1 MPRRGEESSPAPRR
15 SPRAAVKA
23 SASPSPIIRASRSQ
37 SSSSAAKQSTPKT
50 RAVSPSPKGKA
61 AAAAKGAK
69 SKVKEETP
77 KASQRSPRTPANK
90 QASGDTKKTAASGDR
105 GSRTTA
111 RQSSAKSAAKGKGRQ
126 NKEAEEEAESSSEE
140 ETTTTTTT
148 KSRSRSKSQSEV
160 KETPTRGKAGRGQ
173 AAVATE
179 KKGQSAATR
188 KGKSPSAKEAVPKEE
203 EASAEDDQE
212 KGKNQNK
219 KQASADNE
227 ARVESRSRRSTGR
240 KSEDTVT
247 EEVTKGRTA
256 RSRSRGQGKKAT
268 EDEDADSV
276 SEEPKGRTSRARSR
290 GQSRKGS
297 DDEDVSKSVEEEKET
312 DKKASSDATEESESK
327 MVTDVEQKSDVK
339 GELETKGSSDDSVV
353 EDVTKESDKSS
364 SDSKSRKRGA
374 VEIEKSPESV
384 SPGSKKKR
392 ISKGATEPTLEKE
405 SIEVVN
411 VPEEKAGAAV
421 EASKSSSADEKPKLA
436 ESEKKQT
443 PATETI
449 SPFTESKTTERIT
462 TDMEVDVVESP
473 TKVSRTP
480 SPKKTPTK
488 QQPLVAVS
496 SPKKTEPVAAVQST
510 VASTPTVKETPMVT
524 TTPSTGVI
532 DLSKSPLKHQTEV
545 CISKEPPVAAG
556 LHSPGSVKQQ
566 QSESPSKIPSKS
578 PVNLTKTSEPVKTV
592 SKSESIVIESASKS
606 PMSTSVSKTEDMP
619 VQSALTK
626 SNSETVSAKLSKDVP
641 VSLPPLKSSP
651 LKSESVVT
659 SSKPPITG
667 ELKPHTQ
674 PSDKTAKPSITQ
686 PLSMVSAKT
695 PVIQAPSAKT
705 TISMEKTPPTT
716 TATTN
721 VISPSSKPSAV
732 PSAGSFPAK
741 SPVKT
746 ELKSHSPSI
755 MACPPKHF
763 TEAGPVG
770 SPVRSH
776 NVTMHGSPVKLPN
789 PVTSTFSPA
798 KLPDHTPIPQRPPES
813 SLLVKSPSTT
823 GVDLSSK
830 QPGHSSSVAPKIT
843 SYTSSQSLPDKS
855 PGPALL
861 STASGKTSNVES
873 FSGKPSPTPI
883 SSIRLTESL
892 PVVSN
897 IKTPPQ
903 SPPPKDKPPI
913 TGRMITGDVSGTLKG
928 PSHINPSHTHDLSL
942 KPPHAGSTSYPISTS
957 HTVFSK
963 SASPAHAPP
972 TTAALPQR
980 IPLCK
985 PTPDFSVG
993 KPPIAT
999 TSPTKITLK
1008 PNSPISEV
1016 KHSVSSPMFSKI
1028 SSQQSDPHCSKPPSG
1043 PQMSLKPV
1051 PRAAEIS
1058 TAPSLATTHVDT
1070 KTVSS
1075 AAAAEHKQSKPYY
1088 LDKPHVTASSM
1099 KPILPSDA
1107 ASPNPIYYSSSS
1119 SKPPMSTSEM
1129 SASKSFSPTFP
1140 SNPILMSAM
1149 PKTPS
1154 SPADSAAMSRH
1165 MGTMPT
1171 KPVAQEA
1178 HHPSAGFPKR
1188 PCSPPVSIAASKPPM
1203 AHSAKPQITHMTG
1216 VVTSKAAV
1224 AHGTSISSSKPQIT
1238 HMTGTVPP
1246 KASSPS
1252 PALSKPP
1259 VTHMAGIALQKP
1271 QVTHMA
1277 GVAPQKPLI
1286 QPSESGLSSKPV
1298 VLHAMGS
1305 ASKPISSHPS
1315 SQSPMPT
1322 SPNKMETAP
1331 QGSNTSADT
1340 DRTKSLHEKS
1350 QSLPVSGM
1358 DSSKYMSPSKSS
1370 DPGCGRSPVDMTQK
1384 PYGGHYMPKSDGSN
1398 PYMSRPQG
1406 SPVSYA
1412 KGFNLEQKCE
1422 QLQHTQKSVVQ
1433 TVKVS
1438 EPQEVNLSA
1447 NKPKPL
1453 LPTPGNTDQFR
1464 KETIDLK
1471 TSPLKSAAN
1480 SQDCFKVKSMVPAA
1494 SAVVGNKPLGGPHDK
1509 VPSPTVASKTG
1520 VPITGCGVLNV
1531 TTSSHD
1537 SKMMS
1542 SKPQHNTGSSVNTP
1556 AQHNKPAYLAPSH
1569 PVTTFGPVSTPSFVT
1584 SSGSS
1589 KAASVDV
1596 INGTKTSTESQ
1607 QVCDLSKK
1615 RKADSSEED
1624 TQSSKKARSAEE
1636 EANLV
1641 ANGQKTSGSSQQA
1654 SRVVGETKGN
1664 KTEPMEVSQSSTQ
1677 SSSNVD
1683 ALRTDCVVNKDD
1695 VPPKDSVEVRQQSLP
1710 KSPCNPKPLLK
1721 HPLPTSQST
1730 APQLPKLP
1738 ASSGLSCGP
1747 SGSSFNRDT
1756 LLSRS
1761 FRFNPTLPNNA
1772 IMDKSRQFSVV
1783 SYNILADCHFHK
1795 VIKDRYPAE
1804 EKHFLELPVRHK
1816 RLMSELSYIDADVV
1830 CLQEVEPEYYS
1841 KTLSPDMQ
1849 KLGYEG
1855 FYKKRVHENYDEGE
1869 TTFYK
1874 TSRFSDAENTAYSLK
1889 QLIDKDIQEMSLSEE
1904 VKESVRR
1911 FMCLPDVLLVTRLR
1925 CKNTGKFITV
1935 GNVHINW
1942 GNFKLPNIQ
1951 CVQIAR
1957 AIKEVVNRAGN
1968 DFNPHVICG
1977 DFNSSPKSPG
1987 YQLASEGYLADAMIQ
2002 LLQSSKTMEM
2012 PDGSKSALVDHLWEG
2027 FQHTSSSLKSAYAVV
2042 QGTEPALTTMT
2053 KNTHECLDYV
2063 FYSSTSLEAVG
2074 VLQVPGKQNVLD
2086 CKFIPNR
2093 IFPSDHLSLKAVL
2106 AFK

>member
-23 SASPSPIIRASRSQ
+23 SASPSPIIRVSRSQ

-50 RAVSPSPKGKA
+50 RAASPSPKGK
-61 AAAAKGAK
+61 AAAKGAK

-77 KASQRSPRTPANK
+77 KASQRSPRTPASK
-90 QASGDTKKTAASGDR
+90 QSGDSKKTPA
-105 GSRTTA
+105 SRTTA

-126 NKEAEEEAESSSEE
+126 SKDAEEEEESSSEE
-140 ETTTTTTT
+140 ETTTTPTTTT
-148 KSRSRSKSQSEV
+148 KGRSRSKSQSEA

-173 AAVATE
+173 AAAAAAE

-188 KGKSPSAKEAVPKEE
+188 KGKSPSVKEE
-203 EASAEDDQE
+203 EASAEEDQE
-212 KGKNQNK
+212 KGKTQNK
-219 KQASADNE
+219 KPASADTE
-227 ARVESRSRRSTGR
+227 ARTESRSRRSVGR
-240 KSEDTVT
+240 KSEETVT
-247 EEVTKGRTA
+247 EEVAKGRTA
-256 RSRSRGQGKKAT
+256 RSRSRGQGKKAA
-268 EDEDADSV
+268 EEEEVDSV
-276 SEEPKGRTSRARSR
+276 IEEPKGRAARARSR
-290 GQSRKGS
+290 GQSKEVSG
-297 DDEDVSKSVEEEKET
+297 EDASKSAEEEKET
-312 DKKASSDATEESESK
+312 GKKESSDVVEESESK
-327 MVTDVEQKSDVK
+327 VVSDVK
-339 GELETKGSSDDSVV
+339 SESE
-353 EDVTKESDKSS
+353 TKESSEDPVLKGMAKGSEQS
-364 SDSKSRKRGA
+364 ISDSECRKRGH
-374 VEIEKSPESV
+374 VEVEKSPECI
-384 SPGSKKKR
+384 SPASKKKR
-392 ISKGATEPTLEKE
+392 VGKGAAETSPEKE
-405 SIEVVN
+405 STKVAP
-411 VPEEKAGAAV
+411 VPEEKAGATV
-421 EASKSSSADEKPKLA
+421 EVNKSSSTVDHKPKLA
-436 ESEKKQT
+436 ESEKKAEEKKPI
-443 PATETI
+443 PAPVTL
-449 SPFTESKTTERIT
+449 FTESKTTERIE

-473 TKVSRTP
+473 TKISQTP

-488 QQPLVAVS
+488 QPLSAVS
-496 SPKKTEPVAAVQST
+496 SPKKAEPVAVQST
-510 VASTPTVKETPMVT
+510 VTSTPTVMATAKM

-532 DLSKSPLKHQTEV
+532 DLSKSPVKHQTEV
-545 CISKEPPVAAG
+545 HISKEAPVAAG
-556 LHSPGSVKQQ
+556 LHSPVSAGHQQ
-566 QSESPSKIPSKS
+566 QRESPSKIPAKS

-592 SKSESIVIESASKS
+592 SKSESIVIESAPKS
-606 PMSTSVSKTEDMP
+606 SPILASVPKTEDLP
-619 VQSALTK
+619 VQSSLTK
-626 SNSETVSAKLSKDVP
+626 SNSETVSAKISKDVP
-641 VSLPPLKSSP
+641 DTSAPLKGSP

-659 SSKPPITG
+659 SSKAPHSG
-667 ELKPHTQ
+667 ELKPH
-674 PSDKTAKPSITQ
+674 PLPSDKAVSDKTAKPSITQ
-686 PLSMVSAKT
+686 PLSMVSAKP
-695 PVIQAPSAKT
+695 PVIQAASAKT
-705 TISMEKTPPTT
+705 TIAMERTPPPQT
-716 TATTN
+716 TTN
-721 VISPSSKPSAV
+721 VTSPSSKPAAV
-732 PSAGSFPAK
+732 PSVGSFPAK
-741 SPVKT
+741 SPVKP
-746 ELKSHSPSI
+746 ELKSHTPSI
-755 MACPPKHF
+755 MAYSPSKHF
-763 TEAGPVG
+763 PETSQVG
-770 SPVRSH
+770 SLARSH
-776 NVTMHGSPVKLPN
+776 VTMHGSPVKLAS

-798 KLPDHTPIPQRPPES
+798 KLPDHSTIPQRPSEGS
-813 SLLVKSPSTT
+813 SLAVPPSTT

-830 QPGHSSSVAPKIT
+830 QPGHSSPVTPKIM
-843 SYTSSQSLPDKS
+843 SYASSQSLPAKPS
-855 PGPALL
+855 GPASL
-861 STASGKTSNVES
+861 STLSTKTSNVES

-883 SSIRLTESL
+883 SSVRPTESL
-892 PVVSN
+892 SMVSN

-903 SPPPKDKPPI
+903 SAPPKDKQPVTSGMPSEKA
-913 TGRMITGDVSGTLKG
+913 MITGNVSGASSGTRDI
-928 PSHINPSHTHDLSL
+928 SPSHTHDLSL
-942 KPPHAGSTSYPISTS
+942 KPPHASCTSYPISTP
-957 HTVFSK
+957 HTGFSK
-963 SASPAHAPP
+963 SVSSAHAPP

-985 PTPDFSVG
+985 PPVVT
-993 KPPIAT
+993 A
-999 TSPTKITLK
+999 SPTKVTLK
-1008 PNSPISEV
+1008 PNSPVSEV
-1016 KHSVSSPMFSKI
+1016 KHSVTSPSMYSKT
-1028 SSQQSDPHCSKPPSG
+1028 SSQQSDTHCSSKPLPAT
-1043 PQMSLKPV
+1043 QMSLKSV
-1051 PRAAEIS
+1051 PQTAAEIS
-1058 TAPSLATTHVDT
+1058 TAPSLVTTHVDT
-1070 KTVSS
+1070 KVVSS
-1075 AAAAEHKQSKPYY
+1075 AAAEHKQSKPYY

-1099 KPILPSDA
+1099 KPILPPDA
-1107 ASPNPIYYSSSS
+1107 APPNPLYYSSS
-1119 SKPPMSTSEM
+1119 SKPPMSTSDM

-1140 SNPILMSAM
+1140 SNPMLMSAM

-1165 MGTMPT
+1165 MGTMPP
-1171 KPVAQEA
+1171 KPATQEA
-1178 HHPSAGFPKR
+1178 HHPSAGFAKLPG
-1188 PCSPPVSIAASKPPM
+1188 SPPVSIAASKPPM

-1216 VVTSKAAV
+1216 VVTAKAAV

-1246 KASSPS
+1246 KVSSPS
-1252 PALSKPP
+1252 PALAKPP

-1271 QVTHMA
+1271 QVTHLA
-1277 GVAPQKPLI
+1277 GVAPPKPLI
-1286 QPSESGLSSKPV
+1286 QSSESGLSSKPV

-1315 SQSPMPT
+1315 SQSPSVPP
-1322 SPNKMETAP
+1322 SPNKMETLSH
-1331 QGSNTSADT
+1331 GSNTSADT

-1350 QSLPVSGM
+1350 QPLPLYGM
-1358 DSSKYMSPSKSS
+1358 DPSKYMSSSKSS
-1370 DPGCGRSPVDMTQK
+1370 DPGCGRLPVDMTQK

-1398 PYMSRPQG
+1398 PYMPRPQG

-1422 QLQHTQKSVVQ
+1422 QLQHPQKSVVQ
-1433 TVKVS
+1433 TVRVS

-1453 LPTPGNTDQFR
+1453 LATPGNTDQFK

-1471 TSPLKSAAN
+1471 ASAAN
-1480 SQDCFKVKSMVPAA
+1480 SQDSFKVKSMVPDAT
-1494 SAVVGNKPLGGPHDK
+1494 VVGSKSLSGPHDK
-1509 VPSPTVASKTG
+1509 VPSLAVTSNPKTG
-1520 VPITGCGVLNV
+1520 VPITGCGALNV

-1556 AQHNKPAYLAPSH
+1556 QLNKPAYLAAGH
-1569 PVTTFGPVSTPSFVT
+1569 PVSTFAPVSTPLLVT

-1589 KAASVDV
+1589 KAESVDV

-1615 RKADSSEED
+1615 RKTDSSEED
-1624 TQSSKKARSAEE
+1624 THSSKKARSAEE

-1654 SRVVGETKGN
+1654 SRIAGETKVN
-1664 KTEPMEVSQSSTQ
+1664 KTEPTQVSQSSTQ

-1683 ALRTDCVVNKDD
+1683 ALLTDYVVVNKDD
-1695 VPPKDSVEVRQQSLP
+1695 VPPKDSVEVRQSLP
-1710 KSPCNPKPLLK
+1710 KSQPSNPKPSLK

-1730 APQLPKLP
+1730 APQLPKLS

-1747 SGSSFNRDT
+1747 SGSSPNRDT
-1756 LLSRS
+1756 LLSRT
-1761 FRFNPTLPNNA
+1761 FRFNPALPSNA

-1783 SYNILADCHFHK
+1783 SYNILADCHFYK
-1795 VIKDRYPAE
+1795 VQKDRYPAE
-1804 EKHFLELPVRHK
+1804 EKLFLELPARHK
-1816 RLMSELSYIDADVV
+1816 RLMAELSYIDADVV

-1874 TSRFSDAENTAYSLK
+1874 TSRFSDPENTAYSLK

-1935 GNVHINW
+1935 GNVHVNW

-1957 AIKEVVNRAGN
+1957 AIREVVNRAGS
-1968 DFNPHVICG
+1968 DSNPHVICG

-2042 QGTEPALTTMT
+2042 QGNEPALTTMT
-2053 KNTHECLDYV
+2053 LHTRECLDYV

-2074 VLQVPGKQNVLD
+2074 VLQVPGKQSVLD

>member
-23 SASPSPIIRASRSQ
+23 SASPSPIIRVSRSQ
-37 SSSSAAKQSTPKT
+37 SSSTTAKQPTPKT
-50 RAVSPSPKGKA
+50 RAASPSPKGK
-61 AAAAKGAK
+61 AAAKGAK

-77 KASQRSPRTPANK
+77 KASQRSPRTPASK
-90 QASGDTKKTAASGDR
+90 QSGDSKKTPASGG
-105 GSRTTA
+105 RTIG
-111 RQSSAKSAAKGKGRQ
+111 RQSSAKSAAKGKSRQ
-126 NKEAEEEAESSSEE
+126 SKEAEEEEESSSEE
-140 ETTTTTTT
+140 ETTTPAT
-148 KSRSRSKSQSEV
+148 KGRSRSKSQSEV
-160 KETPTRGKAGRGQ
+160 KETPARGKAGRGQ
-173 AAVATE
+173 AAAAE

-188 KGKSPSAKEAVPKEE
+188 KGKSPSVKETVTKEE
-203 EASAEDDQE
+203 EASAEEDQD
-212 KGKNQNK
+212 KGKTPNK
-219 KQASADNE
+219 KQASADSE
-227 ARVESRSRRSTGR
+227 ARPESRSRRSVGR
-240 KSEDTVT
+240 KSEDAVT
-247 EEVTKGRTA
+247 EEVAKGRTA
-256 RSRSRGQGKKAT
+256 RSRSRGQGKKAA
-268 EDEDADSV
+268 EEEEEVDSV
-276 SEEPKGRTSRARSR
+276 VEEPKGRAARARSR
-290 GQSRKGS
+290 GQSKEVSG
-297 DDEDVSKSVEEEKET
+297 EDASKSGEEEKET
-312 DKKASSDATEESESK
+312 GKKESSDVVEESESK
-327 MVTDVEQKSDVK
+327 AVSDVDRV
-339 GELETKGSSDDSVV
+339 SDAKSG
-353 EDVTKESDKSS
+353 TKESSEDSGLKGTTKESEQSIS
-364 SDSKSRKRGA
+364 SDSKCRKRGA
-374 VEIEKSPESV
+374 VEIEKSPESI
-384 SPGSKKKR
+384 SPALKKKR
-392 ISKGATEPTLEKE
+392 VGKGATETSPEKE
-405 SIEVVN
+405 STKVA
-411 VPEEKAGAAV
+411 PEEIAGATV
-421 EASKSSSADEKPKLA
+421 EVSKSSTVDQKPKLA
-436 ESEKKQT
+436 ESEKKAEEKKQI
-443 PATETI
+443 PAAVT
-449 SPFTESKTTERIT
+449 SFTESKTTERIE

-473 TKVSRTP
+473 TKISQTP

-488 QQPLVAVS
+488 QPLSAVC
-496 SPKKTEPVAAVQST
+496 SPKKAEPAAVQAT
-510 VASTPTVKETPMVT
+510 VTSTPTVMATAKM

-532 DLSKSPLKHQTEV
+532 DLSKSPVKHQTEV
-545 CISKEPPVAAG
+545 HISKAPPAVAG
-556 LHSPGSVKQQ
+556 LHSPVSAEHQQ
-566 QSESPSKIPSKS
+566 QRESPSKIAAKS
-578 PVNLTKTSEPVKTV
+578 PVNLTKPSEPVKTV
-592 SKSESIVIESASKS
+592 SKSESIVIESAPKS
-606 PMSTSVSKTEDMP
+606 SPILASVPKTEDLP
-619 VQSALTK
+619 VQSSLTK
-626 SNSETVSAKLSKDVP
+626 SNSETVSAKISKDVP
-641 VSLPPLKSSP
+641 DSSPLLKSSP
-651 LKSESVVT
+651 SKSESVVT
-659 SSKPPITG
+659 CSKPPNTG
-667 ELKPHTQ
+667 EMKPH
-674 PSDKTAKPSITQ
+674 PLPSDKAVSDKTAKPSITQ

-705 TISMEKTPPTT
+705 TIAMERTPPPQT
-716 TATTN
+716 TTN
-721 VISPSSKPSAV
+721 VTSPSSKPSAV
-732 PSAGSFPAK
+732 PSVGSFPAK
-741 SPVKT
+741 SPVKP
-746 ELKSHSPSI
+746 ELKSHTPSI
-755 MACPPKHF
+755 MAYSPSKHF
-763 TEAGPVG
+763 TEASQVG

-776 NVTMHGSPVKLPN
+776 VTMHGSPVKLAS

-798 KLPDHTPIPQRPPES
+798 KLPDHSTIPQRPSEGS
-813 SLLVKSPSTT
+813 SLAVSPSKT

-830 QPGHSSSVAPKIT
+830 QPGHSSPVTPKIM
-843 SYTSSQSLPDKS
+843 SYTSSQSLPAKPS
-855 PGPALL
+855 GPASL
-861 STASGKTSNVES
+861 STLSTKTSNVES
-873 FSGKPSPTPI
+873 LSGKPSPTPV
-883 SSIRLTESL
+883 SSVRPTEPL
-892 PVVSN
+892 PMVSN

-903 SPPPKDKPPI
+903 STPPKDKQPVTSGMPSEKAMS
-913 TGRMITGDVSGTLKG
+913 TGNVSGVSSGTRD
-928 PSHINPSHTHDLSL
+928 IDPSHTHDLSL
-942 KPPHAGSTSYPISTS
+942 KPPHASCTSYPISTP
-957 HTVFSK
+957 HTGFSK
-963 SASPAHAPP
+963 SVSSAHAPP

-980 IPLCK
+980 IPSCK

-993 KPPIAT
+993 KPPVVTA
-999 TSPTKITLK
+999 SPTKVTLK
-1008 PNSPISEV
+1008 PNSPASEV
-1016 KHSVSSPMFSKI
+1016 KHSMTSPSLYSKT
-1028 SSQQSDPHCSKPPSG
+1028 SSQQSDTHCSKPLPAT
-1043 PQMSLKPV
+1043 QMSLKSV
-1051 PRAAEIS
+1051 PQAAEIS
-1058 TAPSLATTHVDT
+1058 TAPSLVTTHVDT
-1070 KTVSS
+1070 KVVSS
-1075 AAAAEHKQSKPYY
+1075 TAAEHKQSKPYY

-1107 ASPNPIYYSSSS
+1107 APSNPVYYSSS
-1119 SKPPMSTSEM
+1119 SKPPMSTSDM

-1140 SNPILMSAM
+1140 SNPMLMSAM

-1165 MGTMPT
+1165 MGTMPP
-1171 KPVAQEA
+1171 KPATQEA
-1178 HHPSAGFPKR
+1178 HHPSAGFAKLPG
-1188 PCSPPVSIAASKPPM
+1188 SPPGSIAASKPPM

-1216 VVTSKAAV
+1216 VVTSKAVV
-1224 AHGTSISSSKPQIT
+1224 AHGTSISSGKPQIT

-1246 KASSPS
+1246 KVSSPS

-1277 GVAPQKPLI
+1277 GVAPPKPQI
-1286 QPSESGLSSKPV
+1286 QSSESGLSSKPV

-1315 SQSPMPT
+1315 GQSPSVPP
-1322 SPNKMETAP
+1322 SPNKMETLSH
-1331 QGSNTSADT
+1331 GSNTSADT

-1350 QSLPVSGM
+1350 QPVPVFGM
-1358 DSSKYMSPSKSS
+1358 DPSKYMSSSKSS
-1370 DPGCGRSPVDMTQK
+1370 DPGCGRLPVDMTQK

-1398 PYMSRPQG
+1398 PYMPRPQG

-1422 QLQHTQKSVVQ
+1422 QLQHPQKSVVQ
-1433 TVKVS
+1433 TVRAS

-1453 LPTPGNTDQFR
+1453 LSPPGNTDQFR

-1471 TSPLKSAAN
+1471 ASAAN
-1480 SQDCFKVKSMVPAA
+1480 SQDSFKVKSMVPDAT
-1494 SAVVGNKPLGGPHDK
+1494 VVGSKPLSGPHDK
-1509 VPSPTVASKTG
+1509 VPSLAVTSNPKTG
-1520 VPITGCGVLNV
+1520 VPVTGCGALNV

-1556 AQHNKPAYLAPSH
+1556 QLNKPAYSAAGH
-1569 PVTTFGPVSTPSFVT
+1569 PVSTFAPVSTPLLVT

-1589 KAASVDV
+1589 KAESVDG

-1624 TQSSKKARSAEE
+1624 AHGSKKARSAEE
-1636 EANLV
+1636 EADLV
-1641 ANGQKTSGSSQQA
+1641 ANGQKTSRSSQQA
-1654 SRVVGETKGN
+1654 SRIAGESKVN
-1664 KTEPMEVSQSSTQ
+1664 KTETTEVSQSSTQ

-1683 ALRTDCVVNKDD
+1683 ALLTDYVVVNKDD
-1695 VPPKDSVEVRQQSLP
+1695 VPPKDSVEVRQSLP
-1710 KSPCNPKPLLK
+1710 KSQPSNPKPSLK
-1721 HPLPTSQST
+1721 HPLPTSQS
-1730 APQLPKLP
+1730 AAPPQLPKLS
-1738 ASSGLSCGP
+1738 ASSGLSCSP
-1747 SGSSFNRDT
+1747 SGSSPNRDT
-1756 LLSRS
+1756 LLSRT
-1761 FRFNPTLPNNA
+1761 FRFNPALPSNT

-1804 EKHFLELPVRHK
+1804 EKLFLELPARHK
-1816 RLMSELSYIDADVV
+1816 RLMAELSYIDADVV

-1874 TSRFSDAENTAYSLK
+1874 TSRFSDPENTAYSLK

-1957 AIKEVVNRAGN
+1957 AIREVVNRAGS
-1968 DFNPHVICG
+1968 DSNPHVICG

-2042 QGTEPALTTMT
+2042 QSNEPALTTMT
-2053 KNTHECLDYV
+2053 LHTRECLDYV

-2074 VLQVPGKQNVLD
+2074 VLQVPSKQNVLD